1 MLKADGTMCCPYEG
15 ICNSVRLPYGEI
27 KMQDSRDLF
36 PTDIIGVGVPIK
48 ILGCGLFLGGDQVH

>member
-1 MLKADGTMCCPYEG
+1 MCCPYEG